1 MKDYKPLGD
10 YIREVNVRNKDLSV
24 TNLLGVSISKEF
36 NALLDSST
44 SVVYNRDNINDGP
57 CSKLIVINGDPTIV
71 DASVIGVYAADRRR
85 PIICL

>member
-1 MKDYKPLGD
+1 MP
-10 YIREVNVRNKDLSV
+10 NSV
-24 TNLLGVSISKEF
+24 ERVSGTDRYNTSLSISKEF